1 MRSSSIVD
9 LSVRRAL
16 KVAALAAGTSACI
29 MLFPGTTFA
38 AAAEI
43 EELEEVVVT
52 ARFREENLQSTP
64 LAISAFS
71 EEDLQA
77 RSIVNVSDL
86 GATVPNA
93 FIRQQNSNFG
103 PTQTIGMR
111 GIIQTD
117 FTYSFEPA
125 VGIYI
130 DDIYHGT
137 LTGSTMDLL
146 DLDRVEVLRGPQGTL
161 FGINTMGGAVRLIS
175 KKPQGD
181 GNGYVDV
188 TYGSRSHIDVKA
200 VGDFSLIEDKLF
212 ARVSGISRSQEG
224 YGENLDFTCEMIR
237 RGTPQLAGLGDGL
250 GAGATPTSQP
260 VAVAVGSAAD
270 NAFSFPQ
277 TIDPRSGGC
286 KLGELGGSKSQGG
299 RLQLRLVANDQLEF
313 NLSGDYSKQQ
323 SDPPVE
329 TLLTRRQ
336 DTAYDNSTIFPRY
349 GIRNDDRFVTGSP
362 YTNYST
368 FGNILTGVA
377 YEPTTHLTAWGVN
390 GTTDYK
396 ISEKMALT
404 VIGGYRTYDT
414 TWSNDSDET
423 PFELQQTNQ
432 MQEHR
437 QYQGEARLS
446 GLLLGD
452 SLDWT
457 VGLFYYNSHSRIYNT
472 ANFPTFGLKFTT
484 DDLYSTENKSAFAH
498 VNYKLTDKFSV
509 SGGLRYSD
517 EAKTNFFRHIGQF
530 VFPEPLHFGGSH
542 VSFKAGADYQ
552 ATDNLFVYASV
563 SDGFTSAGVT
573 PRIFTA
579 EQLRALEG
587 EEVINYELGA
597 KVELFEKKLRVNS
610 AIFYLDYKN
619 RLTQVTGSQCNLAG
633 SPDPG
638 PVYFLAGGNCPAGT
652 PRAGM
657 AGLSWFY
664 YAETPGE
671 VKGAE
676 TEISYFPIDNLSI
689 NVSAGYN
696 QFKGDEKDKTLPTYR
711 DPSSIL
717 QPKWSA
723 SAGAQYTFQLGDFGR
738 LTPRLDYYFQSYR
751 TNGTIGLPQRD
762 PDDIVPGY
770 GIYNAR
776 VTFDPANS
784 DYQVS
789 LAVLNLTDHFYWT
802 QLGTA
807 TTRVGA
813 PSTARSGNPGR
824 PREWSIQFRKNFR
837 GP

>member
-1 MRSSSIVD
+1 MRLHSIVD

-16 KVAALAAGTSACI
+16 GVAVLAASTSASI
-29 MLFPGTTFA
+29 ALFPAATFA
-38 AAAEI
+38 AAAEVEGI
-43 EELEEVVVT
+43 EEVVVT

-71 EEDLQA
+71 EEDLTA
-77 RSIVNVSDL
+77 RSVVNVSDL
-86 GATVPNA
+86 GATIPNA

-111 GIIQTD
+111 GVIQTD
-117 FTYSFEPA
+117 FTYAFEPA

-181 GNGYVDV
+181 GSGYVDAI
-188 TYGSRSHIDVKA
+188 YGSRSRLDVKA
-200 VGDFSLIEDKLF
+200 VGDFSLIENRLF
-212 ARVSGISRSQEG
+212 ARISGISRRQDG
-224 YGENLDFTCEMIR
+224 YGQNLDFTCEMIR

-260 VAVAVGSAAD
+260 VPVAVGSAAD
-270 NAFSFPQ
+270 NNFSFPQ

-286 KLGELGGSKSQGG
+286 KLGDLGGAQSQGG
-299 RLQLRLVANDQLEF
+299 RLQLRLLASEDLEF
-313 NLSGDYSKQQ
+313 NLSGDYSTQT

-349 GIRNDDRFVTGSP
+349 GIRNDNRFVTGDP
-362 YTNYST
+362 YTNYAT
-368 FGNILTGVA
+368 FGNILTGIA

-396 ISEKMALT
+396 INEKMALT
-404 VIGGYRTYDT
+404 VIGGYRTYET
-414 TWSNDSDET
+414 TWSNDSDAT

-432 MQEHR
+432 MQQHR
-437 QYQGEARLS
+437 QVQGEARLS
-446 GLLLGD
+446 GLLLD
-452 SLDWT
+452 DTIDWT

-498 VNYKLTDKFSV
+498 VNYKLTDRFSV

-517 EAKTNFFRHIGQF
+517 ESKSNFFRHIGQF
-530 VFPEPLHFGGSH
+530 VFPEPLDFGGNH
-542 VSFKAGADYQ
+542 VSFKAGADFQ
-552 ATDNLFVYASV
+552 ATDNLFLYASV

-587 EEVINYELGA
+587 EEVINYEMGA
-597 KVELFEKKLRVNS
+597 KFELFDKKVRMNS

-633 SPDPG
+633 SADPG
-638 PVYFLAGGNCPAGT
+638 PVYFLAGANCPAGT
-652 PRAGM
+652 PRAGQ

-664 YAETPGE
+664 YAQTPGE

-676 TEISYFPIDNLSI
+676 TEISYFPVDDLQI

-696 QFKGDEKDKTLPTYR
+696 QFKGDETNTALPTYR
-711 DPSSIL
+711 DSSSLL
-717 QPKWSA
+717 QPKWTT
-723 SAGAQYTFQLGDFGR
+723 SAGAQYTFHLGDFGR
-738 LTPRLDYYFQSYR
+738 LTPRLDYYYQGYR
-751 TNGTIGLPQRD
+751 TNGTISQPQRH
-762 PDDIVPGY
+762 PDDIIPGY

-776 VTFDPANS
+776 ITFDPANS
-784 DYQVS
+784 DYQIA
-789 LAVLNLTDHFYWT
+789 LAVLNLTDHFYWS
-802 QLGTA
+802 QLSTA
-807 TTRVGA
+807 TTRLGA
-813 PSTARSGNPGR
+813 PATARSGNAAR
-824 PREWSIQFRKNFR
+824 PREWSIQFRKNFQ
-837 GP
+837 GL